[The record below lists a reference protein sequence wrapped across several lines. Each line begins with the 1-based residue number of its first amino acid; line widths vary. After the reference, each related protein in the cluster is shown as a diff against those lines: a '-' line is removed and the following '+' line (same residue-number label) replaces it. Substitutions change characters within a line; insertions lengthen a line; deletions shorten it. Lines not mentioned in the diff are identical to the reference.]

1 MAYLSRLSLTN
12 FRNLVQIDL
21 ELPSGIVVFFGP
33 NAQGKTTL
41 MEAVYLLAISR
52 SFRAEN
58 EREVVNFDAAA
69 EGGQALVGGTVER
82 KEDRLAVYVGY
93 QSIPAATPG
102 SGGYAVRKEIRVSRV
117 RFTAAQLVGLVTS
130 VLFTA
135 DDVQLVLGAPSIR
148 RKFLDILISQ
158 AITFT

>member
-21 ELPSGIVVFFGP
+21 ELPPGIVVFFGP

-41 MEAVYLLAISR
+41 MEAVYLLSISR

-58 EREVVNFDAAA
+58 DREVVNFDAAA
-69 EGGQALVGGTVER
+69 KGGQALVGGTVEL

-93 QSIPAATPG
+93 QSVPAAAPG
-102 SGGYAVRKEIRVSRV
+102 LRGVMLSARKS
-117 RFTAAQLVGLVTS
+117 A
-130 VLFTA
+130 
-135 DDVQLVLGAPSIR
+135 
-148 RKFLDILISQ
+148 
-158 AITFT
+158 